1 CARWGCNGGICWFK
15 RFDVW

>member
-1 CARWGCNGGICWFK
+1 CARWGCSGGVCWFK

>member
-1 CARWGCNGGICWFK
+1 CARYGCSGGVCWYK